1 MKRITYYF
9 LFAALLSSTSV
20 GAQNSIMH
28 LTQPTLMHEVRETP
42 SPLDGQHIAMN
53 PPRFMWPDKFPHL
66 GAVLDGVEG
75 EEQKPHV
82 TYRIRI
88 ARDKDFRQGVIT
100 AERNW
105 AFFNPFQLF
114 EKGTYYWQHAYVD
127 KNGKEEWSPVY
138 HFYIDENTCTF
149 NPPSL
154 QELLTKLPAE
164 HPRILLDF
172 KEWNDIIARN
182 QNNPEA
188 QSYINKADKCIMH
201 PLKHLAEE
209 IDTSAVVK
217 LTNIVQ
223 YKSALIRESRKIV
236 DREEKNIEGMIRAY
250 LLTKNEVYYREAMK
264 RLTEILSWKDS
275 KYFAGDFNLGTI
287 LSMSTSAYD
296 AFYHLLTPTE
306 KTLLLGSIRENGNKF
321 FEEYVNHLENRI
333 ADNHVWQMTFRIL
346 TMLLTANSPKPLP
359 G

>member
-1 MKRITYYF
+1 MKQRSYILL
-9 LFAALLSSTSV
+9 LFSILLSAN
-20 GAQNSIMH
+20 GYAQKGIMR
-28 LTQPTLMHEVRETP
+28 LSQQTLMHEVRETP
-42 SPLDGQHIAMN
+42 SPLDGQHIAVN

-138 HFYIDENTCTF
+138 HFYIDENTRTF

-172 KEWNDIIARN
+172 KEWKERHHR
-182 QNNPEA
+182 P
-188 QSYINKADKCIMH
+188 
-201 PLKHLAEE
+201 
-209 IDTSAVVK
+209 
-217 LTNIVQ
+217 
-223 YKSALIRESRKIV
+223 KSE
-236 DREEKNIEGMIRAY
+236 
-250 LLTKNEVYYREAMK
+250 
-264 RLTEILSWKDS
+264 
-275 KYFAGDFNLGTI
+275 
-287 LSMSTSAYD
+287 
-296 AFYHLLTPTE
+296 
-306 KTLLLGSIRENGNKF
+306 
-321 FEEYVNHLENRI
+321 
-333 ADNHVWQMTFRIL
+333 
-346 TMLLTANSPKPLP
+346 
-359 G
+359 

>member
-28 LTQPTLMHEVRETP
+28 LTQSTLMHEVRETP
-42 SPLDGQHIAMN
+42 SPLDGQHITMN

-138 HFYIDENTCTF
+138 HFYIDENTRTF

-236 DREEKNIEGMIRAY
+236 EREEKNIEGMIRADMQ
-250 LLTKNEVYYREAMK
+250 TQNEV
-264 RLTEILSWKDS
+264 
-275 KYFAGDFNLGTI
+275 
-287 LSMSTSAYD
+287 
-296 AFYHLLTPTE
+296 
-306 KTLLLGSIRENGNKF
+306 
-321 FEEYVNHLENRI
+321 
-333 ADNHVWQMTFRIL
+333 
-346 TMLLTANSPKPLP
+346 
-359 G
+359 

>member
-1 MKRITYYF
+1 
-9 LFAALLSSTSV
+9 
-20 GAQNSIMH
+20 
-28 LTQPTLMHEVRETP
+28 
-42 SPLDGQHIAMN
+42 
-53 PPRFMWPDKFPHL
+53 MWPDKFPHL

-138 HFYIDENTCTF
+138 HFYIDENTRTF

-154 QELLTKLPAE
+154 QELLTKLPVE

-188 QSYINKADKCIMH
+188 QSYITKADKC
-201 PLKHLAEE
+201 L
-209 IDTSAVVK
+209 S
-217 LTNIVQ
+217 
-223 YKSALIRESRKIV
+223 LIHI
-236 DREEKNIEGMIRAY
+236 
-250 LLTKNEVYYREAMK
+250 
-264 RLTEILSWKDS
+264 
-275 KYFAGDFNLGTI
+275 
-287 LSMSTSAYD
+287 
-296 AFYHLLTPTE
+296 
-306 KTLLLGSIRENGNKF
+306 
-321 FEEYVNHLENRI
+321 
-333 ADNHVWQMTFRIL
+333 
-346 TMLLTANSPKPLP
+346 
-359 G
+359 